1 MLENMI
7 KKVIVNDYIKV
18 LNDNNESMGSYKGHL
33 LLDPV
38 TKQVVTVVEHEI
50 GLVRVNYNNDNSVSL
65 NGGILASK
73 IKEGLFLGN
82 ERYIVLSKEKIIVDR
97 IDSYKGEVAWL

>member
-18 LNDNNESMGSYKGHL
+18 MNDNNESMGSYKGHL

-38 TKQVVTVVEHEI
+38 TKQVVTVVEHKI
-50 GLVRVNYNNDNSVSL
+50 GLVRVSCNNDSSVMLS
-65 NGGILASK
+65 GGILASK
-73 IKEGLFLGN
+73 IKEGVFLGG
-82 ERYIVLSKEKIIVDR
+82 EKYIVLSKEKIIVDR
-97 IDSYKGEVAWL
+97 IDSYKGEVA

>member
-18 LNDNNESMGSYKGHL
+18 TNDNNESMGSYKGHL

-50 GLVRVNYNNDNSVSL
+50 GLVRVSCNNDSSVMLS
-65 NGGILASK
+65 GGILASK
-73 IKEGLFLGN
+73 IKEGIFLGG
-82 ERYIVLSKEKIIVDR
+82 EKYIVLSKEKIIVDR
-97 IDSYKGEVAWL
+97 IDSYKGEVA

>member
-1 MLENMI
+1 MLEDMI

-18 LNDNNESMGSYKGHL
+18 MNDNNESMGSYKGHL

-38 TKQVVTVVEHEI
+38 SKQVVAVVEHEF
-50 GLVRVNYNNDNSVSL
+50 GLVSVVSCNNDNSVTL

-97 IDSYKGEVAWL
+97 IDSYKGEVA

>member
-18 LNDNNESMGSYKGHL
+18 MNDNNESMGSYKGHL

-50 GLVRVNYNNDNSVSL
+50 GLVRVSYNNDNSVTL
-65 NGGILASK
+65 NGGILATK
-73 IKEGLFLGN
+73 IKDSLFLGG
-82 ERYIVLSKEKIIVDR
+82 ERFIVLSKEKIIVDR
-97 IDSYKGEVAWL
+97 LDSYKGEVA